1 MNRETS
7 NAKSRLGRKLK
18 DEMPIDRL
26 RAECGDC
33 GVEFFDS
40 AKDAEKSPLIVGGI
54 IETKARAHRVEA
66 GHDNLDVSLDRPT
79 PVKEIDARI
88 TVNG

>member
-7 NAKSRLGRKLK
+7 NEKARLGERLK
-18 DEMPIDRL
+18 DELPIDRL
-26 RAECGDC
+26 RAECEDC

-40 AKDAEKSPLIVGGI
+40 RKNAEKSPLIVGGI

-79 PVKEIDARI
+79 PVKEIDATI